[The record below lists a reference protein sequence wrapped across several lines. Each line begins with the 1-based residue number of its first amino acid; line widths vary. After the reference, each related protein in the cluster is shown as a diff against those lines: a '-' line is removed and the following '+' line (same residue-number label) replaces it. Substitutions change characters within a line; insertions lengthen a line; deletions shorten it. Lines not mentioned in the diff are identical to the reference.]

1 MSRFHWKNFAFALG
15 LVVIVL
21 AATLLFFPEWSKS
34 NGLFLTIVGVIV
46 VTVVGFVANWRTA
59 FEQPPPV
66 APPTPVVEKI
76 IREIEVPAST
86 LAFSFLHQLQPPPR
100 DFTGR
105 EAELT
110 ELLTN
115 FDKGVTISG
124 LHGQGGIGKTA
135 LALKL
140 AEQLTPRYPD
150 AQFFL
155 DLKGVSPQP
164 LTTAEALAHV
174 IRAYHPL
181 AKLPEGEAELRGLY
195 LSVLHDQRAL
205 LLMDNAKDAAQVELL
220 LPPATC
226 CLLVT
231 SRQHFTLPGLPSKN
245 LEQLPPDDA
254 RELLVKIAPRITPSL
269 TPSPPPP
276 PSGKPPMGEG
286 VLPSPVG
293 ELTDGG
299 RAGDGGKAADVLA
312 KLCGYLPL
320 ALRLTASALAERVD
334 LSPAD
339 LIRRLTDTQKRLE
352 LTGAEASLRLSYDL
366 LPRELQKLWRALA
379 VFPDSF
385 DRAAA
390 VAVWKLEADKAHDVL
405 SELVR
410 LSMIDFSL
418 HSLLDRSPHP
428 GPLPSGERESPPSPS
443 GRGDGGEGEHQ
454 GRYRL
459 HDLARLYAASLL
471 NTSERD
477 AAHASRHHATHYAT
491 VLRAAKE
498 LYKQGGEAIQRGLAL
513 FDLEQK
519 NIQAGQAWAEANLG
533 KDDTAAQLCD
543 DYPDAGTY
551 ILDLR
556 QHPHERIRWLESALA
571 AARRLKRREAE
582 GVHLGN
588 LGLAYSNLGETRKA
602 IDFYEQALVISR
614 KINDRRN
621 EGAWLGNLGIAYADL
636 GETRKAIEYHEQ
648 ALVIDRQIG
657 DRRGEGQDLGNLGN
671 AYADLG
677 ETHKAIEY
685 YEQQLI
691 ITREIGDRRGE
702 GNALGSLGLA
712 YADLGGTRKAIEY
725 YEQALPI
732 FREIGDRRG
741 EGNALQGLGISCY
754 SLGETRKAIE
764 YYEQQLVI
772 TREIGDRR
780 GEGNALFNMSLAL
793 NKLGER
799 AQAIAHAQAAL
810 KIREEIEDPRAG
822 MVRKQLEAWGAD
834 GVESLKH

>member
-1 MSRFHWKNFAFALG
+1 MGANIESQGNTSIG
-15 LVVIVL
+15 
-21 AATLLFFPEWSKS
+21 
-34 NGLFLTIVGVIV
+34 GD
-46 VTVVGFVANWRTA
+46 VVGRDKITYA
-59 FEQPPPV
+59 
-66 APPTPVVEKI
+66 APPLTVT
-76 IREIEVPAST
+76 A
-86 LAFSFLHQLQPPPR
+86 LHQLPQPPR

-140 AEQLTPRYPD
+140 AEQLSPRYPD

-231 SRQHFTLPGLPSKN
+231 SRKHFTLPGLPSKN

-254 RELLVKIAPRITPSL
+254 RKLLVKIAPRLS
-269 TPSPPPP
+269 PSPIGGF
-276 PSGKPPMGEG
+276 SDGGGREG
-286 VLPSPVG
+286 V
-293 ELTDGG
+293 DQI
-299 RAGDGGKAADVLA
+299 A

-339 LIRRLTDTQKRLE
+339 LIRRLTDTQQRLK
-352 LTGAEASLRLSYDL
+352 LTGAEASLQLSYDL
-366 LPRELQKLWRALA
+366 LTPELQKLWRALA

-390 VAVWKLEADKAHDVL
+390 AAVWELESDKAHDAL
-405 SELVR
+405 SELVK
-410 LSMIDFSL
+410 LSML
-418 HSLLDRSPHP
+418 EYAPHP
-428 GPLPSGERESPPSPS
+428 APLPDGERESLDGESPSPS
-443 GRGDGGEGEHQ
+443 GRGDRGEGEPR

-471 NTSERD
+471 RASERD
-477 AAHASRHHATHYAT
+477 AAHASQRHAAHYVT
-491 VLRAAKE
+491 VLRAADE
-498 LYKQGGEAIQRGLAL
+498 LYEQGGEAIQRGLAL

-519 NIQAGQAWAEANLG
+519 NIEAGQAWAEKHANENKRALE
-533 KDDTAAQLCD
+533 LCD
-543 DYPDAGTY
+543 DYSTWGY
-551 ILDLR
+551 MILPLR
-556 QHPHERIRWLESALA
+556 QHPRQQIVWLEIAMKA
-571 AARRLKRREAE
+571 AQRLGRRQAE
-582 GVHLGN
+582 GWHLGN
-588 LGLAYSNLGETRKA
+588 LGN
-602 IDFYEQALVISR
+602 
-614 KINDRRN
+614 
-621 EGAWLGNLGIAYADL
+621 AYADL
-636 GETRKAIEYHEQ
+636 GETRKAIEYYEQ
-648 ALVIDRQIG
+648 RLVIAQEIG
-657 DRRGEGQDLGNLGN
+657 DRRGEGAALGNLGIAYAALGETRKAIEFYEQHVTIAREIGDRRGEGVALGNLGN

-677 ETHKAIEY
+677 EP
-685 YEQQLI
+685 
-691 ITREIGDRRGE
+691 
-702 GNALGSLGLA
+702 
-712 YADLGGTRKAIEY
+712 RKAIE
-725 YEQALPI
+725 
-732 FREIGDRRG
+732 F
-741 EGNALQGLGISCY
+741 
-754 SLGETRKAIE
+754 
-764 YYEQQLVI
+764 YEQQLVI
-772 TREIGDRR
+772 TREIGYRR

-793 NKLGER
+793 DKLGER

-810 KIREEIEDPRAG
+810 KIYEQIESPNVG
-822 MVRKQLEAWGAD
+822 KVRKKLEEWSKQSG
-834 GVESLKH
+834 KKWWHFWK